1 VLLNAMDAPAP
12 ADDPELCTAMVVS
25 IEYALALPSPDRE
38 DTIRA
43 IFQAAASELPDE
55 QPRTDASGPLQ
66 L

>member
-1 VLLNAMDAPAP
+1 
-12 ADDPELCTAMVVS
+12 MVVS